1 MVLFAV
7 SCLVFW
13 ETLKDSGFMERAFHE
28 DSAGDANTVVLTI
41 AFVTAVVSLI
51 AALIGLITAILNFE
65 RK

>member
-1 MVLFAV
+1 
-7 SCLVFW
+7 
-13 ETLKDSGFMERAFHE
+13 MERAFHE